1 MAKTIAQT
9 GIGAAQADLIIEKY
23 VEQFLKQYPALL
35 DETGSFTS
43 STLASRISKT
53 FNLMGGAMAID
64 AGDVSGLAA
73 LKTSC
78 WLLQS
83 GSANSVLCA
92 AAQRALDRAALDN
105 LQKCGRLRGFY
116 PNGDHEGYSLGEG
129 VALVVLKRHSDAKR
143 DGDKILGII
152 DSIGMGFDNRSL
164 AQSVRVASESTGQ
177 SNDSASKLVGRLGVS
192 VLDQQAEQVLDTANH
207 RLEISPNV
215 PITGHLQGA
224 QGLVDVI
231 TCSLDKQHARQVI
244 LGHTLSGQS
253 ALVRLTIPDAVSPTH
268 LTDDRVSDVQRMNR
282 DENRIESAP
291 RIQTPAM
298 PTNTFSTQFAQPTDS
313 GFTASEVW
321 HRLGLEI
328 RYWSADTLEGLKS
341 AAASD
346 NLQLVTQV
354 PTAGRFVATVVALI
368 DQSAIKAR
376 KLAALIGQPQTI
388 DQLID
393 QGIWWV
399 DRSSLAT
406 RPPRIAF
413 AFSGQGSQYA
423 GMLSGLPAAFPVAG
437 QLMQRA
443 DEALRTVDGSTFAGM
458 AWASDNQLG
467 ENVWQTQASLL
478 IADSMLS
485 AVIQSLPINPEVVF
499 GHSYGEIPAMLAAGS
514 LDLETAVRLT
524 WHRCQSVTL
533 NAPTGCSMLS
543 IQADEKTV
551 AKAIVDYHLPLT
563 ISHVNAPQQTVVGG
577 KHSQIAQLAA
587 ILDDS
592 GVASRVLP
600 VPTAFHTPALEAA
613 VEPFRSALRSL
624 PIQPPRLPLLS
635 SVNNCFMADPI

>member
-1 MAKTIAQT
+1 M
-9 GIGAAQADLIIEKY
+9 
-23 VEQFLKQYPALL
+23 
-35 DETGSFTS
+35 
-43 STLASRISKT
+43 
-53 FNLMGGAMAID
+53 
-64 AGDVSGLAA
+64 
-73 LKTSC
+73 
-78 WLLQS
+78 
-83 GSANSVLCA
+83 
-92 AAQRALDRAALDN
+92 
-105 LQKCGRLRGFY
+105 
-116 PNGDHEGYSLGEG
+116 
-129 VALVVLKRHSDAKR
+129 
-143 DGDKILGII
+143 
-152 DSIGMGFDNRSL
+152 
-164 AQSVRVASESTGQ
+164 
-177 SNDSASKLVGRLGVS
+177 S
-192 VLDQQAEQVLDTANH
+192 VLDQQAAQLFDTAEH

-282 DENRIESAP
+282 NENRIESAP

-485 AVIQSLPINPEVVF
+485 AVTQSLPINPEVVF

-635 SVNNCFMADPI
+635 SVNNCFMADPDLIRDGLAEQLVTPLRFVSLLEKLAAQGITHVVEVGPQRVLTRLARACGTGIKVFSSDFGPQGENSPQGFLPLALLHAFSQITAGFVSSGQRLNASAARFVAATANSVDSATALQPSRPSTQRPRDGKECAVKVRIIAAWDQSLRQSHR